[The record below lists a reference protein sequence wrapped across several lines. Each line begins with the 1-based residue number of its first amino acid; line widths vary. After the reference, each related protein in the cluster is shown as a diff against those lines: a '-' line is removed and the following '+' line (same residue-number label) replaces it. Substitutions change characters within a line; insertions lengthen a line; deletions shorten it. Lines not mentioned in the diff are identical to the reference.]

1 MTKIKHR
8 LLSVWYCRNKR
19 IAALVVLTALVVF
32 AIPVFL
38 ISAPENVSGL
48 TVKKATYN
56 TVELS
61 WNESDNAT
69 EYQIYRSTNKKD
81 FEKIAETDKTT
92 YRDKNLKTG
101 EKYYYKV
108 EAKNLVKSSDVGAK
122 VAAKTN
128 LEVPKV
134 KTDTKKGEAK
144 LTISSVPGAKSY
156 DIYRNGE
163 KIATEKT
170 PEGEDVS
177 FVDEN
182 IEPDKDYEYTACAVR
197 GDAESEESE
206 AASLEIKSI
215 GKIQAGFEGNTLVFS
230 WDGND
235 AYTKYKLYN
244 GEKMLAETDETSFVT
259 DIREGEY
266 DLKLTGSNDDEQS
279 PTVEQT
285 FKVSEDKLPPEEVIE
300 SAISWGTDIAND
312 NSFHYGRKSKG
323 AQALGCYFCGT
334 NKPGKCKKRMPADEM
349 AKTWAC
355 CEFVTACFVH
365 GAGVQDMDCMKAWI
379 GTASNKNGYLKGSDN
394 WTHLGDISY
403 SSLKRGD
410 VVMTKGHTLIYI
422 GDGKCLE
429 SHGGDDG
436 NYGSHSWN
444 WSIGVHDYSS
454 GRYNSKK
461 TSVWRYTGEGSG
473 AVGITLTELDPETK
487 QPLQEEPA
495 DGEAANGEA
504 TGSEAADG
512 DSADKEST
520 DKEN

>member
-1 MTKIKHR
+1 MTTIKHR
-8 LLSVWYCRNKR
+8 ILSIWYCKSKR
-19 IAALVVLTALVVF
+19 IAALVVLTAFAVF
-32 AIPVFL
+32 AMPLFMIT
-38 ISAPENVSGL
+38 APENVSGL

-56 TVELS
+56 SIELT
-61 WNESDNAT
+61 WKKAGNARM
-69 EYQIYRSTNKKD
+69 YQVYRSTDKKEY
-81 FEKIAETDKTT
+81 EKIAETEDTA

-108 EAKNLVKSSDVGAK
+108 EAKNLLKSSDIGAK

-128 LEVPKV
+128 LETPKV

-156 DIYRNGE
+156 DIYRDGK

-170 PEGEDVS
+170 PEGKDVS

-197 GDAESEESE
+197 GEAESAESE
-206 AASLEIKSI
+206 AATLEIKSA
-215 GKIQAGFEGNTLVFS
+215 GKIKADFEGDSLVFS
-230 WDGND
+230 WEGND
-235 AYTKYKLYN
+235 AYSEYKLYN
-244 GEKMLAETDETSFVT
+244 GEDLLTETEETSFAT
-259 DIREGEY
+259 SISEGEY
-266 DLKLTGSNDDEQS
+266 DLKLIGCGDDAQS

-454 GRYNSKK
+454 GRYNSKS

-473 AVGITLTELDPETK
+473 AVGITLTELDPKTK
-487 QPLQEEPA
+487 QPLPEPEEKE
-495 DGEAANGEA
+495 EAA
-504 TGSEAADG
+504 SEETASD
-512 DSADKEST
+512 
-520 DKEN
+520 EN

>member
-1 MTKIKHR
+1 MTTIKHR
-8 LLSVWYCRNKR
+8 LLSMWYCKSKR
-19 IAALVVLTALVVF
+19 LAAIVVLTTMVVF
-32 AIPVFL
+32 AMPVFL

-48 TVKKATYN
+48 TVKKATYD

-61 WNESDNAT
+61 WNASDNAT

-108 EAKNLVKSSDVGAK
+108 EAKNLVKSSGVGAK
-122 VAAKTN
+122 ISAKTD

-134 KTDTKKGEAK
+134 KTDTKKGKPK

-170 PEGEDVS
+170 PEGKDLS

-197 GDAESEESE
+197 GDAESEASE
-206 AASLEIKSI
+206 AASVEIKSV
-215 GKIQAGFEGNTLVFS
+215 GKIQASFEGNTLVFS

-266 DLKLTGSNDDEQS
+266 DLKLTGISDDAQS

-323 AQALGCYFCGT
+323 AQNLGCYFCGT
-334 NKPGKCKKRMPADEM
+334 NVPGKCKKKMPADEM
-349 AKTWAC
+349 LKTWAC

-365 GAGVQDMDCMKAWI
+365 GGQVSDMDCMHDWI
-379 GTASNKNGYLKGSDN
+379 GTDSNSNTYLKHSKN
-394 WTHLGDISY
+394 WECLGDIPY

-410 VVMTKGHTLIYI
+410 VVLNKGHTLIYI
-422 GDGKCLE
+422 GGGKCLE

-436 NYGSHSWN
+436 SYGSKSWN

-461 TSVWRYTGEGSG
+461 TNVWRYTGEGEG
-473 AVGITLTELDPETK
+473 AAGFVLKETDPNAK
-487 QPLQEEPA
+487 APA
-495 DGEAANGEA
+495 REAQQAE
-504 TGSEAADG
+504 
-512 DSADKEST
+512 
-520 DKEN
+520 

>member
-1 MTKIKHR
+1 MS
-8 LLSVWYCRNKR
+8 LWYCRNKR
-19 IAALVVLTALVVF
+19 IASFVVLL
-32 AIPVFL
+32 AIAVAAMPLFL

-48 TVKKATYN
+48 TVKRATYDS
-56 TVELS
+56 VEIS
-61 WNESDNAT
+61 WKKADNAR
-69 EYQIYRSTNKKD
+69 EYQIYRSTDKKD
-81 FEKIAETDKTT
+81 FEKVAETDKTA

-108 EAKNLVKSSDVGAK
+108 KAKNILKSSEAGAK
-122 VAAKTN
+122 VSAKTN

-144 LTISSVPGAKSY
+144 LTISSVPGAESY
-156 DIYRNGE
+156 DIYRDGK

-197 GDAESEESE
+197 GEAESEESE
-206 AASLEIKSI
+206 AASLEIKSA
-215 GKIQAGFEGNTLVFS
+215 GKIQADFEGDTLVFS

-235 AYTKYKLYN
+235 AYTSYKLYN
-244 GEKMLAETDETSFVT
+244 GKELLTETEDTSFAA
-259 DIREGEY
+259 DISEGEY
-266 DLKLTGSNDDEQS
+266 DLKLVGCSDDVQS
-279 PTVEQT
+279 PPVEQT
-285 FKVSEDKLPPEEVIE
+285 FKVSEEKLPPEEVIE

-323 AQALGCYFCGT
+323 AQNLGCYFCGT

-349 AKTWAC
+349 EKTWAC

-379 GTASNKNGYLKGSDN
+379 GTNSNSNSYLKGSEN
-394 WTHLGDISY
+394 WEHLGDISY

-410 VVMTKGHTLIYI
+410 VILTKGHTVMYI

-429 SHGGDDG
+429 SHGGDNG
-436 NYGSHSWN
+436 KAGSHSWN

-454 GRYNSKK
+454 GRYNSKS

-473 AVGITLTELDPETK
+473 AVGVTLTELDPKTR
-487 QPLQEEPA
+487 QPVQEKPA
-495 DGEAANGEA
+495 DGE
-504 TGSEAADG
+504 SADG
-512 DSADKEST
+512 DSANEDST
-520 DKEN
+520 DEESADDEE

>member
-1 MTKIKHR
+1 MTRIKHR

-19 IAALVVLTALVVF
+19 IAALVVLTAMAVF
-32 AIPVFL
+32 AMPVFL

-56 TVELS
+56 SVELS
-61 WNESDNAT
+61 WKKADNAR
-69 EYQIYRSTNKKD
+69 EYQIYRSTDKKEY
-81 FEKIAETDKTT
+81 EKIAETDKTT

-101 EKYYYKV
+101 EKYYYND
-108 EAKNLVKSSDVGAK
+108 AGAK
-122 VAAKTN
+122 ISAKTN

-170 PEGEDVS
+170 PEGKDVS

-182 IEPDKDYEYTACAVR
+182 AEPDKDYEYTACAVR

-206 AASLEIKSI
+206 AASVEIKSV
-215 GKIQAGFEGNTLVFS
+215 GKIKADFEGNTLVFS

-266 DLKLTGSNDDEQS
+266 DLKLTGSSDDAQS

-334 NKPGKCKKRMPADEM
+334 NKPGKCKKKMPADEM

-379 GTASNKNGYLKGSDN
+379 GTNSNSNGYLKGSDN

-410 VVMTKGHTLIYI
+410 VVLTKGHTVIYI

-429 SHGGDDG
+429 SHGGDNG
-436 NYGSHSWN
+436 KPGSHSWN
-444 WSIGVHDYSS
+444 WSIGIHDYSS

-473 AVGITLTELDPETK
+473 AVGITLTELDPKTRE
-487 QPLQEEPA
+487 PLPEEPANEESANNESA
-495 DGEAANGEA
+495 DGEAVNE
-504 TGSEAADG
+504 
-512 DSADKEST
+512 
-520 DKEN
+520 EN